1 MAGIYFFALNW
12 KKSTTKRQTPAAI
25 EVPLNPRPRFTFK
38 KSEAVSPTVVHKTFM
53 IQKKTVTSGTLLSI
67 PFSGPTHEFGKET
80 PRRSLSVI
88 LFAFLSSSAPW
99 ATYIKGLSDQTKV
112 ASLSRR

>member
-1 MAGIYFFALNW
+1 MAGIYFLALNW
-12 KKSTTKRQTPAAI
+12 KKSTTRRKSPAAI

-67 PFSGPTHEFGKET
+67 PFSRPTHEFGKET
-80 PRRSLSVI
+80 PRGSLSVI
-88 LFAFLSSSAPW
+88 FFASFLHLAHGPP
-99 ATYIKGLSDQTKV
+99 YIKALSDQTKV